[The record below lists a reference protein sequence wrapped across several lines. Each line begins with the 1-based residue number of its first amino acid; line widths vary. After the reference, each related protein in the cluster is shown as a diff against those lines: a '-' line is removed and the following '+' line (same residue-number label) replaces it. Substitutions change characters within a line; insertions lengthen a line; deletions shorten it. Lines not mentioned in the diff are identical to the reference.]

1 MPNPIVE
8 SIALTI
14 IAFIFLAGSVR
25 KLTNLGV
32 FEQAIASYE
41 LTNDSLT
48 WFLSRF
54 IPILE
59 LSAGLLLLIP
69 PMRETGALIALS
81 LLVFV
86 TAAVVINLL
95 RGRTELN
102 CGCGGLEDEQP
113 ISWNLVLRNL
123 TLAALVGFSFMGAAH
138 SVFSW
143 VDLVTIYASAL
154 AGYGIFAISNQ
165 LIANQLRLASASTG
179 RRERHE

>member
-1 MPNPIVE
+1 MSNPIIE

-25 KLTNLGV
+25 KLADLGS

-41 LTNDSLT
+41 LTNDAIT
-48 WFLSRF
+48 WSLSRL

-59 LSAGLLLLIP
+59 LSAGSILLIP
-69 PMRETGALIALS
+69 TMRETGALIAIG

-95 RGRTELN
+95 RGRTELS
-102 CGCGGLEDEQP
+102 CGCGGFEEDQP

-123 TLAALVGFSFMGAAH
+123 TLIGLVGLAFLGKTETA
-138 SVFSW
+138 FSW
-143 VDLVTIYASAL
+143 LDLVTIYASSL
-154 AGYGIFAISNQ
+154 VGFGIFAISNQ
-165 LIANQLRLASASTG
+165 LSVNAIRLSNLSPA
-179 RRERHE
+179 RRDT